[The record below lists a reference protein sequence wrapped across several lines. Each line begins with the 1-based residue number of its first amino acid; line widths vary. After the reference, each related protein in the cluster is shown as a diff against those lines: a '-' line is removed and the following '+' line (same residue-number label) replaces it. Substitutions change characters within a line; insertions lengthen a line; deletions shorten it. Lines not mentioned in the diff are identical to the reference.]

1 MWRREAGEKSCCRWS
16 PPFYLWLPMW
26 FALLLLCQLDWL
38 DVAVYA
44 SIITPSA
51 CTTIEMRS
59 NVNLTLFFLPLSC
72 LSSIPSWSWQS
83 PSPVLHLSSWL
94 LRRPWKA
101 TINQTN
107 NHAFPCCARFEVLC
121 QTIDW
126 VTTQLYMLQPDKPW
140 QTSLWRSPKTSR
152 AQPIADH
159 MNSLILTQT
168 FEDNSNKSAYFQIQ
182 AELFVQEKK
191 MLGLD

>member
-1 MWRREAGEKSCCRWS
+1 
-16 PPFYLWLPMW
+16 MW
-26 FALLLLCQLDWL
+26 FALLLLCQPDWL

-51 CTTIEMRS
+51 CTTIEMSS

-72 LSSIPSWSWQS
+72 LSSIPSWNWQS
-83 PSPVLHLSSWL
+83 PFPVLHLSSWL
-94 LRRPWKA
+94 LKRPWKA
-101 TINQTN
+101 TINWTN
-107 NHAFPCCARFEVLC
+107 NHAFSCCARSEVLC
-121 QTIDW
+121 LTIDW

-140 QTSLWRSPKTSR
+140 QTSLWRRPKTSR

-168 FEDNSNKSAYFQIQ
+168 FEDKSNESAYFQIQ
-182 AELFVQEKK
+182 A
-191 MLGLD
+191 